1 MARLGN
7 AAAALKPKGGGSV
20 KAKVIGGVIAAVIA
34 LIILFNIFNFADTD
48 ANRIGLHYGGG
59 IVEDK
64 KFKSIV
70 PPGSTNKL
78 IGPGDTVY
86 TYPIDQRSYI
96 IGGDGADSGAG
107 DEVTV
112 VSKDNVRLGVRV
124 QVYFTLNRTEDVLK
138 SFHERIGLKTT
149 AYEEDGWNDM
159 LQSYFRPQIDRA
171 LAAVATTY
179 GWAELYNNEKM
190 KSQFQTAAAKEFT
203 RLLPAAVGGD
213 YFCGPGY
220 NGNNACGE
228 LSFTIQKPMP
238 LDKGIIDGLEAK
250 QRAELARAT
259 QEQKNQQV
267 NVELQSVKQQ
277 VAMLGANGYLLKTAI
292 ESGKIQFMVIPQNGN
307 VSIPVPT
314 TQPTQPAQPN
324 GQSGQEPSTQPSQPA
339 R

>member
-1 MARLGN
+1 MAKLGN
-7 AAAALKPKGGGSV
+7 ATAIAKTGSV
-20 KAKVIGGVIAAVIA
+20 KAKVIGGLVLAVIA
-34 LIILFNIFNFADTD
+34 LIILFNIFNFASTD

-59 IVEDK
+59 VIEDK

-78 IGPGDTVY
+78 IGPGDKLY

-96 IGGDGADSGAG
+96 IGGAGADTDDA

-124 QVYFTLNRTEDVLK
+124 QVYFTLNREPKVIQQ
-138 SFHERIGLKTT
+138 FHERIGLKTD
-149 AYEEDGWNDM
+149 AYTQSGWDAM

-171 LAAVATTY
+171 LAAVATNY
-179 GWAELYNNEKM
+179 LWNELYNNEARKT
-190 KSQFQTAAAKEFT
+190 KFQTEAASKFT
-203 RLLPAAVGGD
+203 EILPAAVGGD
-213 YFCGPGY
+213 YFCGPSYTGS
-220 NGNNACGE
+220 NGCGE
-228 LSFTIQKPMP
+228 LSFTIQKPTP

-250 QRAELARAT
+250 QRAELAKQA

-277 VAMLGANGYLLKTAI
+277 VALLGSQGYLLKTAI
-292 ESGKIQFMVIPQNGN
+292 ESGKIQFMVSPQNGN

-314 TQPTQPAQPN
+314 
-324 GQSGQEPSTQPSQPA
+324 PSATTPP

>member
-1 MARLGN
+1 MAKL
-7 AAAALKPKGGGSV
+7 ASATSVAKGAQGSA
-20 KAKVIGGVIAAVIA
+20 KAKVIGAAILLVIL
-34 LIILFNIFNFADTD
+34 LIILFNVFNFASTD

-59 IVEDK
+59 VIESK
-64 KFKSIV
+64 KFKSII
-70 PPGSTNKL
+70 PPGSTNRL

-96 IGGDGADSGAG
+96 IGGAGADTDSA

-124 QVYFTLNRTEDVLK
+124 QVYFTLNREKDVIQ
-138 SFHERIGLKTT
+138 SFHERIGLKTA
-149 AYEEDGWNDM
+149 AYTTSGWDDM

-171 LAAVATTY
+171 LAAVATDY
-179 GWAELYNNEKM
+179 NWAELYNNEAK
-190 KSQFQTAAAKEFT
+190 KAAFQTAAAKEFT

-213 YFCGPGY
+213 YFCGPAYTG
-220 NGNNACGE
+220 GNACGE
-228 LSFTIQKPMP
+228 LSFTIQKPTP

-250 QRAELARAT
+250 QRAELAKEA

-277 VAMLGANGYLLKTAI
+277 VALLGAQGYLLKSAI

-314 TQPTQPAQPN
+314 PTVPP
-324 GQSGQEPSTQPSQPA
+324 T

>member
-1 MARLGN
+1 MAKLGT
-7 AAAALKPKGGGSV
+7 AAAVAKGGSV
-20 KAKVIGGVIAAVIA
+20 KAKVIGGVVVAVVV
-34 LIILFNIFNFADTD
+34 IIVLANVFNFADTD

-59 IVEDK
+59 VIEDK
-64 KFKSIV
+64 KFKSII

-86 TYPIDQRSYI
+86 SYPIDQRSYI
-96 IGGDGADSGAG
+96 IGGAGADTEDA

-124 QVYFTLNRTEDVLK
+124 QVYFTLNREQAVIQ
-138 SFHERIGLKTT
+138 SFHERIGLKTDAYT
-149 AYEEDGWNDM
+149 ASGWDDM

-171 LAAVATTY
+171 LAAVGTNY
-179 GWAELYNNEKM
+179 NWAELYNNEAK

-213 YFCGPGY
+213 YFCGPSYTG
-220 NGNNACGE
+220 GNACGE
-228 LSFTIQKPMP
+228 LSFTIQKPTP

-250 QRAELARAT
+250 QRAELAKQA

-277 VAMLGANGYLLKTAI
+277 VAMLGAQGYLLKSAI

-314 TQPTQPAQPN
+314 PAATP
-324 GQSGQEPSTQPSQPA
+324 

>member
-1 MARLGN
+1 MAKLGT
-7 AAAALKPKGGGSV
+7 AAAVAKGGSV
-20 KAKVIGGVIAAVIA
+20 KAKVIGGVILLVVVIIVLA
-34 LIILFNIFNFADTD
+34 NLFNFADTD
-48 ANRIGLHYGGG
+48 ANKIGLHYGGG
-59 IVEDK
+59 VIEDK
-64 KFKSIV
+64 KFKSII

-86 TYPIDQRSYI
+86 SYPIDQRSYI
-96 IGGDGADSGAG
+96 IGGAGADTEDA

-124 QVYFTLNRTEDVLK
+124 QVYFTLNREQPVIQ
-138 SFHERIGLKTT
+138 SFHERIGLKTDAYT
-149 AYEEDGWNDM
+149 ASGWDDM

-171 LAAVATTY
+171 LAAVGTNY
-179 GWAELYNNEKM
+179 NWAELYNNEAK

-213 YFCGPGY
+213 YFCGPSYTG
-220 NGNNACGE
+220 GNACGE
-228 LSFTIQKPMP
+228 LSFTIQKPTP

-250 QRAELARAT
+250 QRAELAKQA

-277 VAMLGANGYLLKTAI
+277 VAMLGAQGYLLKSAI

-307 VSIPVPT
+307 VTIPVPT
-314 TQPTQPAQPN
+314 PTQTP
-324 GQSGQEPSTQPSQPA
+324 

>member
-1 MARLGN
+1 MAKLGT
-7 AAAALKPKGGGSV
+7 ATLKPPTGKGGSV
-20 KAKVIGGVIAAVIA
+20 KAKLIGGAILLVIF
-34 LIILFNIFNFADTD
+34 LIVLFNIFNFADTD
-48 ANRIGLHYGGG
+48 ANKIGLHYGGG
-59 IVEDK
+59 VVEEK
-64 KFKSIV
+64 KFKSII
-70 PPGSTNKL
+70 PPGATNKL

-86 TYPIDQRSYI
+86 DYPIDQRSYI
-96 IGGDGADSGAG
+96 IGGAGADTEDA

-124 QVYFTLNRTEDVLK
+124 QVYFTLNRDQPVIQ
-138 SFHERIGLKTT
+138 SFHERIGLKTD
-149 AYEEDGWNDM
+149 AYEPAGWDAM

-171 LAAVATTY
+171 LAAVGTNY
-179 GWAELYNNEKM
+179 NWAELYNNEAK
-190 KSQFQTAAAKEFT
+190 KSAFQKAAAEEFT

-213 YFCGPGY
+213 YFCGPSY
-220 NGNNACGE
+220 TGNNACGE
-228 LSFTIQKPMP
+228 LSFTIQKPTP

-250 QRAELARAT
+250 QRAELAKQA

-314 TQPTQPAQPN
+314 PTATTP
-324 GQSGQEPSTQPSQPA
+324 

>member
-1 MARLGN
+1 MAKLGN
-7 AAAALKPKGGGSV
+7 ATAIAKGGTTKV
-20 KAKVIGGVIAAVIA
+20 KVVGILIVIAVL
-34 LIILFNIFNFADTD
+34 LIILFNVFNFASTD
-48 ANRIGLHYGGG
+48 ANKIGLHYGGG
-59 IVEDK
+59 VIEDK
-64 KFKSIV
+64 KFKSLI

-78 IGPGDTVY
+78 IGPGDTMY

-96 IGGDGADSGAG
+96 IGGAGADTENA

-124 QVYFTLNRTEDVLK
+124 QVYFTLNRDKDVIK
-138 SFHERIGLKTT
+138 SFHERIGLKTA
-149 AYEEDGWNDM
+149 AYEDDGWNDM

-171 LAAVATTY
+171 LAAVATNY
-179 GWAELYNNEKM
+179 NWAELYNNEK
-190 KSQFQTAAAKEFT
+190 KKAEFQTAASTEFT

-213 YFCGPGY
+213 YFCGPSY
-220 NGNNACGE
+220 TGNNACGE
-228 LSFTIQKPMP
+228 LSFTIQKPTP

-250 QRAELARAT
+250 QRAELAKQA

-292 ESGKIQFMVIPQNGN
+292 ESGKIQFMVIPQGGN

-314 TQPTQPAQPN
+314 PAQTP
-324 GQSGQEPSTQPSQPA
+324 

>member
-1 MARLGN
+1 MAKLGS
-7 AAAALKPKGGGSV
+7 ATPVAKGGST
-20 KAKVIGGVIAAVIA
+20 KAKVIGGLILLVI
-34 LIILFNIFNFADTD
+34 LIIVLFNIFNFASTDT
-48 ANRIGLHYGGG
+48 NRIGLHYGGG
-59 IVEDK
+59 VVEAK
-64 KFKSIV
+64 KFKSII

-78 IGPGDTVY
+78 IGPGDTLY

-96 IGGDGADSGAG
+96 IGGDAADTDAA

-124 QVYFTLNRTEDVLK
+124 QVYFTLNRDKDVIK
-138 SFHERIGLKTT
+138 SFHERIGLKTE
-149 AYEEDGWNDM
+149 AYEERGWNDM

-171 LAAVATTY
+171 LAAVATNY
-179 GWAELYNNEKM
+179 GWAELYNNESK
-190 KSQFQTAAAKEFT
+190 KATFQTAAAQEFT

-213 YFCGPGY
+213 YFCGPSY
-220 NGNNACGE
+220 NGSNDCGE
-228 LSFTIQKPMP
+228 LSFTIQKPTP

-250 QRAELARAT
+250 QRAELAKAT

-277 VAMLGANGYLLKTAI
+277 VAMLGAQGYLLKTAI

-314 TQPTQPAQPN
+314 TPTTQPTTEQP
-324 GQSGQEPSTQPSQPA
+324 

>member
-1 MARLGN
+1 MAKLGT
-7 AAAALKPKGGGSV
+7 AAAVAKGGSV
-20 KAKVIGGVIAAVIA
+20 KAKVIGGVVLLVVVIIVLA
-34 LIILFNIFNFADTD
+34 NLFNFADTD
-48 ANRIGLHYGGG
+48 ANKIGLHYGGG
-59 IVEDK
+59 VIEDK
-64 KFKSIV
+64 KFKSII

-86 TYPIDQRSYI
+86 SYPIDQRSYI
-96 IGGDGADSGAG
+96 IGGAGADTEDA

-124 QVYFTLNRTEDVLK
+124 QVYFTLNREQPVIQ
-138 SFHERIGLKTT
+138 SFHERIGLKTDAYT
-149 AYEEDGWNDM
+149 ASGWDDM

-171 LAAVATTY
+171 LAAVGTNY
-179 GWAELYNNEKM
+179 NWAELYNNEAK

-213 YFCGPGY
+213 YFCGPSYTG
-220 NGNNACGE
+220 GNACGE
-228 LSFTIQKPMP
+228 LSFTIQKPTP

-250 QRAELARAT
+250 QRADLARQA
-259 QEQKNQQV
+259 QQQKNEQV

-314 TQPTQPAQPN
+314 PTQAP
-324 GQSGQEPSTQPSQPA
+324 

>member
-1 MARLGN
+1 MAKLGTPS
-7 AAAALKPKGGGSV
+7 AIKKTGGVKG
-20 KAKVIGGVIAAVIA
+20 KLIGG
-34 LIILFNIFNFADTD
+34 LILLVVFIIVLFNLFNFADTD
-48 ANRIGLHYGGG
+48 ANKIGLHYGGG

-64 KFKSIV
+64 KFKSVV

-86 TYPIDQRSYI
+86 PYPIDQRSYI
-96 IGGDGADSGAG
+96 IGGAGADTDNA

-124 QVYFTLNRTEDVLK
+124 QVYFTLNRDQEVLR
-138 SFHERIGLKTT
+138 SFHERIGLKTE
-149 AYEEDGWNDM
+149 AYEDRGWNAM

-171 LAAVATTY
+171 LVAVGTNY
-179 GWAELYNNEKM
+179 NWAELYNNEAK
-190 KSQFQTAAAKEFT
+190 KSAFQAAAAKEFT

-213 YFCGPGY
+213 YFCGPSYKGD
-220 NGNNACGE
+220 NACGE
-228 LSFTIQKPMP
+228 LSFTVQKPTP

-250 QRAELARAT
+250 QRAELAKQA

-267 NVELQSVKQQ
+267 NVELLSVKQQ
-277 VAMLGANGYLLKTAI
+277 VALLGSNGYLLKSAI

-314 TQPTQPAQPN
+314 PTTQ
-324 GQSGQEPSTQPSQPA
+324 QSP

>member
-1 MARLGN
+1 MAKLGS
-7 AAAALKPKGGGSV
+7 ATAVAKGGSTKV
-20 KAKVIGGVIAAVIA
+20 KVIGGLIVAVIV
-34 LIILFNIFNFADTD
+34 IIALFNIFNFADTD

-59 IVEDK
+59 VIEDK

-96 IGGDGADSGAG
+96 IGGDGADTDAA

-124 QVYFTLNRTEDVLK
+124 QVYFTLNRDDEVLR
-138 SFHERIGLKTT
+138 SFHERIGLKTD
-149 AYEEDGWNDM
+149 AYTDRGWDQM

-171 LAAVATTY
+171 LAAVAANY
-179 GWAELYNNEKM
+179 GWAELYNNEAK
-190 KSQFQTAAAKEFT
+190 KSAFQTAAAKEFT

-213 YFCGPGY
+213 YFCGPSY
-220 NGNNACGE
+220 NGGNACGE
-228 LSFTIQKPMP
+228 LSFTIQKPTP

-250 QRAELARAT
+250 QRAELAKAT

-277 VAMLGANGYLLKTAI
+277 VAMLGAQGYLLKTAI

-314 TQPTQPAQPN
+314 TATTTQ
-324 GQSGQEPSTQPSQPA
+324 QPA

>member
-1 MARLGN
+1 MAKLGN
-7 AAAALKPKGGGSV
+7 AAAAIKPKGGGGV
-20 KAKVIGGVIAAVIA
+20 KAKVIGGIVLVVIVIIVLA
-34 LIILFNIFNFADTD
+34 NIFNFASTDT
-48 ANRIGLHYGGG
+48 NRIGLHYGGG
-59 IVEDK
+59 VVEAK
-64 KFKSIV
+64 KFKSII

-78 IGPGDTVY
+78 IGPGDTLY

-96 IGGDGADSGAG
+96 IGGDAADTDAA

-124 QVYFTLNRTEDVLK
+124 QVYFTLNRDKDVIK
-138 SFHERIGLKTT
+138 SFHERIGLKTE
-149 AYEEDGWNDM
+149 AYEERGWNDM

-171 LAAVATTY
+171 LAAVATNY
-179 GWAELYNNEKM
+179 GWAELYNNESK
-190 KSQFQTAAAKEFT
+190 KATFQTAAAQEFT

-213 YFCGPGY
+213 YFCGPSY
-220 NGNNACGE
+220 NGSNDCGE
-228 LSFTIQKPMP
+228 LSFTIQKPTP

-250 QRAELARAT
+250 QRAELAKAT

-277 VAMLGANGYLLKTAI
+277 VAMLGAQGYLLKTAI

-314 TQPTQPAQPN
+314 TPTTPTTTEQP
-324 GQSGQEPSTQPSQPA
+324 

>member
-1 MARLGN
+1 MAKLGN
-7 AAAALKPKGGGSV
+7 AAAAMKVRGSGGV
-20 KAKVIGGVIAAVIA
+20 KAKVVGGIVAAVIV
-34 LIILFNIFNFADTD
+34 LIVLFNIFNFADTD
-48 ANRIGLHYGGG
+48 ANKIGLHYGGG
-59 IVEDK
+59 VVEDK
-64 KFKSIV
+64 AFKSIV
-70 PPGSTNKL
+70 RPGSTNKL

-86 TYPIDQRSYI
+86 AYPIDQRSYI
-96 IGGDGADSGAG
+96 IGGDGADTDSA

-124 QVYFTLNRTEDVLK
+124 QVYFTLNRSEDVLK
-138 SFHERIGLKTT
+138 SFHERIGLKTD
-149 AYEEDGWNDM
+149 AYEDRGWNDM

-171 LAAVATTY
+171 LAAVATNYT
-179 GWAELYNNEKM
+179 WAELYNNEAK
-190 KSQFQTAAAKEFT
+190 KSAFQAAASTEFT

-213 YFCGPGY
+213 YFCGPSY
-220 NGNNACGE
+220 TGNNACGE
-228 LSFTIQKPMP
+228 LSFTIQKPTP

-250 QRAELARAT
+250 QRAELAKAT

-277 VAMLGANGYLLKTAI
+277 VAMLGAQGYLLKTAI

-314 TQPTQPAQPN
+314 TATTTQPAQPA
-324 GQSGQEPSTQPSQPA
+324 QPN

>member
-1 MARLGN
+1 MVKLGN
-7 AAAALKPKGGGSV
+7 ATAIKAGGGST
-20 KAKVIGGVIAAVIA
+20 KAKVIGILIAIVVL
-34 LIILFNIFNFADTD
+34 LIILFNIFNFASTD
-48 ANRIGLHYGGG
+48 ANKIGLHYGGG
-59 IVEDK
+59 VIEDK
-64 KFKSIV
+64 KFKSLIA
-70 PPGSTNKL
+70 PGSTNKL
-78 IGPGDTVY
+78 IGPGDKLY

-96 IGGDGADSGAG
+96 IGGAGADTDNA

-124 QVYFTLNRTEDVLK
+124 QVYFTLNRDKDVIK
-138 SFHERIGLKTT
+138 SFHERIGLKTA
-149 AYEEDGWNDM
+149 AYEDDGWNAM

-171 LAAVATTY
+171 LAAVATNY
-179 GWAELYNNEKM
+179 NWAELYNNEK
-190 KSQFQTAAAKEFT
+190 KKAEFQTAASTEFT

-213 YFCGPGY
+213 YFCGPSY
-220 NGNNACGE
+220 TGNNACGE
-228 LSFTIQKPMP
+228 LSFTIQKPTP

-250 QRAELARAT
+250 QRAELAKQA

-314 TQPTQPAQPN
+314 PTQAP
-324 GQSGQEPSTQPSQPA
+324 TQAP

>member
-1 MARLGN
+1 MVKIGTTN
-7 AAAALKPKGGGSV
+7 AKSGRTVAKLAGGGFGLV
-20 KAKVIGGVIAAVIA
+20 VL
-34 LIILFNIFNFADTD
+34 LIFLFSIFNFADTD

-59 IVEDK
+59 VIEDK

-70 PPGSTNKL
+70 PPGSTNKM
-78 IGPGDTVY
+78 IGPGDNVY

-96 IGGDGADSGAG
+96 IGGAGADSAAE

-124 QVYFTLNRTEDVLK
+124 QVYFTLNRNQAVIQ
-138 SFHERIGLKTT
+138 SFHERIGLKTD
-149 AYEEDGWNDM
+149 AYTERGWNTM
-159 LQSYFRPQIDRA
+159 LQAYFRPQIDRA
-171 LAAVATTY
+171 LAAVGTNY
-179 GWAELYNNEKM
+179 PWSELYNNEAK

-213 YFCGPGY
+213 YFCGPAYTG
-220 NGNNACGE
+220 GNACGE
-228 LSFTIQKPMP
+228 LSFTIQKPTP

-250 QRAELARAT
+250 QRAELARQA

-267 NVELQSVKQQ
+267 NVELQSVRQQ
-277 VAMLGANGYLLKTAI
+277 VAMLGSQGYLLKSAI

-314 TQPTQPAQPN
+314 
-324 GQSGQEPSTQPSQPA
+324 PSQTP

>member
-1 MARLGN
+1 MAKLGTVT
-7 AAAALKPKGGGSV
+7 AVAKGGSV
-20 KAKVIGGVIAAVIA
+20 KAKVIGGLVLAVIA
-34 LIILFNIFNFADTD
+34 LIILFNLFNFASTD

-59 IVEDK
+59 VIEDK
-64 KFKSIV
+64 KFKSII

-78 IGPGDTVY
+78 IGPGDKLY

-96 IGGDGADSGAG
+96 IGGAGADTDDA

-124 QVYFTLNRTEDVLK
+124 QVYFTLNRKPEVIQQ
-138 SFHERIGLKTT
+138 FHERIGLKTD
-149 AYEEDGWNDM
+149 AYTQEGWDTM

-171 LAAVATTY
+171 LAAVATDY
-179 GWAELYNNEKM
+179 LWNELYNNEARKT
-190 KSQFQTAAAKEFT
+190 KFQTEAAAKFT
-203 RLLPAAVGGD
+203 EILPAAVGGD
-213 YFCGPGY
+213 YFCGPSYTGS
-220 NGNNACGE
+220 NACGE
-228 LSFTIQKPMP
+228 LSFTIQKPTP

-250 QRAELARAT
+250 QRAELAKQA

-277 VAMLGANGYLLKTAI
+277 VALLGSQGYLLKSAI

-314 TQPTQPAQPN
+314 PTATTP
-324 GQSGQEPSTQPSQPA
+324 

>member
-1 MARLGN
+1 MAKLG
-7 AAAALKPKGGGSV
+7 ATAVAKGGSTKGKIV
-20 KAKVIGGVIAAVIA
+20 GGVIVGVIA
-34 LIILFNIFNFADTD
+34 LIILFSLFNFASTD
-48 ANRIGLHYGGG
+48 ANKIGLHYGGG
-59 IVEDK
+59 VIEDK
-64 KFKSIV
+64 KFKSII

-78 IGPGDTVY
+78 IGPGDKIY
-86 TYPIDQRSYI
+86 AYPIDQRSYI
-96 IGGDGADSGAG
+96 IGGAGADTDNA

-124 QVYFTLNRTEDVLK
+124 QVYFTLNRSEEVIK
-138 SFHERIGLKTT
+138 PFHERIGLKTE
-149 AYEEDGWNDM
+149 AYEEDGWALM

-171 LAAVATTY
+171 LAAVGTQYA
-179 GWAELYNNEKM
+179 WAELYNNESK
-190 KSQFQTAAAKEFT
+190 KAQFQTAAAKEFT

-213 YFCGPGY
+213 YFCGPAY
-220 NGNNACGE
+220 TGNNACGE
-228 LSFTIQKPMP
+228 LSFTIQKPTP

-250 QRAELARAT
+250 QRAELARQA

-277 VAMLGANGYLLKTAI
+277 VAMLGAQGYLLKSAI

-314 TQPTQPAQPN
+314 PAQTP
-324 GQSGQEPSTQPSQPA
+324 

>member
-1 MARLGN
+1 MAKLGS
-7 AAAALKPKGGGSV
+7 ATAVAKGGST
-20 KAKVIGGVIAAVIA
+20 KAKVIGGLILLVI
-34 LIILFNIFNFADTD
+34 LIIVLFNIFNFASTDT
-48 ANRIGLHYGGG
+48 NRIGLHYGGG
-59 IVEDK
+59 VVEAK
-64 KFKSIV
+64 KFKSII

-78 IGPGDTVY
+78 IGPGDTLY

-96 IGGDGADSGAG
+96 IGGDAADTDAA

-124 QVYFTLNRTEDVLK
+124 QVYFTLNRDKDVIK
-138 SFHERIGLKTT
+138 SFHERIGLKTE
-149 AYEEDGWNDM
+149 AYEERGWNDM

-171 LAAVATTY
+171 LAAVATNY
-179 GWAELYNNEKM
+179 GWAELYNNESK
-190 KSQFQTAAAKEFT
+190 KATFQTAAAQEFT

-213 YFCGPGY
+213 YFCGPSY
-220 NGNNACGE
+220 NGSNDCGE
-228 LSFTIQKPMP
+228 LSFTIQKPTP

-250 QRAELARAT
+250 QRAELAKAT

-277 VAMLGANGYLLKTAI
+277 VAMLGAQGYLLKTAI

-314 TQPTQPAQPN
+314 TPTTQPTTEQP
-324 GQSGQEPSTQPSQPA
+324 

>member
-1 MARLGN
+1 MAKLGN
-7 AAAALKPKGGGSV
+7 AAAAMKVRGSGGV
-20 KAKVIGGVIAAVIA
+20 KAKVVGGIVAAVIV
-34 LIILFNIFNFADTD
+34 LIVLFNIFNFADTD
-48 ANRIGLHYGGG
+48 ANKIGLHYGGG
-59 IVEDK
+59 VVEDK
-64 KFKSIV
+64 TFKSIV

-78 IGPGDTVY
+78 IGPGDTLY
-86 TYPIDQRSYI
+86 SYPIDQRSYI
-96 IGGDGADSGAG
+96 IGGAGADTENA

-124 QVYFTLNRTEDVLK
+124 QVYFTLNRSEDVLK
-138 SFHERIGLKTT
+138 SFHERIGLKTD
-149 AYEEDGWNDM
+149 AYEERGWNEM

-171 LAAVATTY
+171 LAAVATNYT
-179 GWAELYNNEKM
+179 WAELYNNEAK
-190 KSQFQTAAAKEFT
+190 KSAFQTAASTEFT

-213 YFCGPGY
+213 YFCGPSY
-220 NGNNACGE
+220 TGNNACGE
-228 LSFTIQKPMP
+228 LSFTIQKPTP

-250 QRAELARAT
+250 QRAELAKAT

-277 VAMLGANGYLLKTAI
+277 VAMLGAQGYLLKSAI

-314 TQPTQPAQPN
+314 TATTTQPAQPN
-324 GQSGQEPSTQPSQPA
+324 

>member
-1 MARLGN
+1 MAKLGT
-7 AAAALKPKGGGSV
+7 AAAVAKGGSV
-20 KAKVIGGVIAAVIA
+20 KAKVIGGVVLLVVVIIVLA
-34 LIILFNIFNFADTD
+34 NLFNFADTD
-48 ANRIGLHYGGG
+48 ANKIGLHYGGG
-59 IVEDK
+59 VIEDK
-64 KFKSIV
+64 KFKSII

-86 TYPIDQRSYI
+86 SYPIDQRSYI
-96 IGGDGADSGAG
+96 IGGAGADTEDA

-124 QVYFTLNRTEDVLK
+124 QVYFTLNREQPVIQ
-138 SFHERIGLKTT
+138 SFHERIGLKTDAYT
-149 AYEEDGWNDM
+149 ASGWDDM

-171 LAAVATTY
+171 LAAVGTNY
-179 GWAELYNNEKM
+179 NWAELYNNEAK

-213 YFCGPGY
+213 YFCGPSYTSG
-220 NGNNACGE
+220 NACGE
-228 LSFTIQKPMP
+228 LSFTIQKPTP

-250 QRAELARAT
+250 QRAELAKQA

-277 VAMLGANGYLLKTAI
+277 VAMLGAQGYLLKSAI

-307 VSIPVPT
+307 VTIPAPTPPT
-314 TQPTQPAQPN
+314 TTAPA
-324 GQSGQEPSTQPSQPA
+324 PA
-339 R
+339 PR

>member
-1 MARLGN
+1 MAKLGT
-7 AAAALKPKGGGSV
+7 ATSKAPTGKGGSV
-20 KAKVIGGVIAAVIA
+20 KAKVIGGLILLVIF
-34 LIILFNIFNFADTD
+34 LIVLFNIFNFADTD
-48 ANRIGLHYGGG
+48 ANKIGLHYGGG
-59 IVEDK
+59 VVEEK
-64 KFKSIV
+64 KFKSII
-70 PPGSTNKL
+70 PPGATNKL

-86 TYPIDQRSYI
+86 DYPIDQRSYI
-96 IGGDGADSGAG
+96 IGGAGADTENA

-124 QVYFTLNRTEDVLK
+124 QVYFTLNRDQPVIQ
-138 SFHERIGLKTT
+138 SFHERIGLKTD
-149 AYEEDGWNDM
+149 AYEPAGWDAM

-171 LAAVATTY
+171 LAAVGTNY
-179 GWAELYNNEKM
+179 NWAELYNNEAK
-190 KSQFQTAAAKEFT
+190 KSAFQTAAAKEFT
-203 RLLPAAVGGD
+203 RLLPLAVGGD
-213 YFCGPGY
+213 YFCGPSY
-220 NGNNACGE
+220 TGNNACGE
-228 LSFTIQKPMP
+228 LSFTIQKPTP

-250 QRAELARAT
+250 QRAELAKQA

-314 TQPTQPAQPN
+314 PTATTP
-324 GQSGQEPSTQPSQPA
+324 

>member
-1 MARLGN
+1 MAKNLSE
-7 AAAALKPKGGGSV
+7 AAAKISAAKASGVAGGAKGRGCVG
-20 KAKVIGGVIAAVIA
+20 KVIGGVVAAVV
-34 LIILFNIFNFADTD
+34 LLLFLGYIFNFADTD

-59 IVEDK
+59 VVEDK

-96 IGGDGADSGAG
+96 IGGEGADSSAD

-112 VSKDNVRLGVRV
+112 VSRDNVRLGVRV
-124 QVYFTLNRTEDVLK
+124 QVYFTLNRDEETLK
-138 SFHERIGLKTT
+138 SFHERIGLKTD
-149 AYEEDGWNDM
+149 AYTDAGWLDM

-171 LAAVATTY
+171 LAAVGTQYA
-179 GWAELYNNEKM
+179 WSELYNNEAK
-190 KSQFQTAAAKEFT
+190 KAQFQTAAAKEFT

-213 YFCGPGY
+213 YFCGPSYTG
-220 NGNNACGE
+220 GNECGE
-228 LSFTIQKPMP
+228 LSFTIQKPTP

-250 QRAELARAT
+250 QRAELARQA

-267 NVELQSVKQQ
+267 NVELRSVKAQ
-277 VAMLGANGYLLKTAI
+277 VGLLGSQGYLLKSAI

-314 TQPTQPAQPN
+314 TATAPTP
-324 GQSGQEPSTQPSQPA
+324 

>member
-1 MARLGN
+1 M
-7 AAAALKPKGGGSV
+7 
-20 KAKVIGGVIAAVIA
+20 
-34 LIILFNIFNFADTD
+34 
-48 ANRIGLHYGGG
+48 
-59 IVEDK
+59 
-64 KFKSIV
+64 
-70 PPGSTNKL
+70 
-78 IGPGDTVY
+78 IGPGDTLY

-96 IGGDGADSGAG
+96 IGGDGADTDAA

-124 QVYFTLNRTEDVLK
+124 QVYFTLNRDKDELK
-138 SFHERIGLKTT
+138 SFHERIGLKTE
-149 AYEEDGWNDM
+149 AYEEQGWNDM

-171 LAAVATTY
+171 LSAVATNY

-190 KSQFQTAAAKEFT
+190 KSQFQSAAAKEFT

-220 NGNNACGE
+220 NGSNDCGE

-250 QRAELARAT
+250 QRAELAKAT

-314 TQPTQPAQPN
+314 TTPSTPNDQPTQPAQP
-324 GQSGQEPSTQPSQPA
+324 A

>member
-1 MARLGN
+1 MAKLGN
-7 AAAALKPKGGGSV
+7 AAAAV
-20 KAKVIGGVIAAVIA
+20 KAKGSGGVKGKVIGGVVLAVIFV
-34 LIILFNIFNFADTD
+34 IVLFNIFNFADTD
-48 ANRIGLHYGGG
+48 ANKIGLHYGGG
-59 IVEDK
+59 VVEDK
-64 KFKSIV
+64 SFKSII

-86 TYPIDQRSYI
+86 AYPIDQRSYI
-96 IGGDGADSGAG
+96 IGGDAADTDSA

-124 QVYFTLNRTEDVLK
+124 QVYFTLNRTEATLK
-138 SFHERIGLKTT
+138 SFHERIGLKTD

-159 LQSYFRPQIDRA
+159 LQAYFRPQIDRA
-171 LAAVATTY
+171 LSAVATNYT
-179 GWAELYNNEKM
+179 WAELYNNEAK
-190 KSQFQTAAAKEFT
+190 KTAFQKAAAEEFT

-213 YFCGPGY
+213 YFCGPSY
-220 NGNNACGE
+220 TGNNSCGE
-228 LSFTIQKPMP
+228 LSFTIQKPTP

-250 QRAELARAT
+250 QRAELAKAT

-277 VAMLGANGYLLKTAI
+277 VALLGSQGYLLKTAI
-292 ESGKIQFMVIPQNGN
+292 ESGSIQFMVIPQNGN

-314 TQPTQPAQPN
+314 TAQTTPPN
-324 GQSGQEPSTQPSQPA
+324 QSGQASQPN